1 MAFRENIFIS
11 VHIKITRNVS
21 LIDHKMKTGAALT
34 GLRALQKRTELGGE
48 YVGDKIGWQ
57 RREIGMNM
65 IKI

>member
-1 MAFRENIFIS
+1 MAFKENIFIS
-11 VHIKITRNVS
+11 VHIKITKNVS

-34 GLRALQKRTELGGE
+34 GLSALQKRTELGGE
-48 YVGDKIGWQ
+48 YVGDRIGW